1 MGIHTDIGFG
11 QSIKV
16 AVDRACNKLYL
27 RENYD
32 FTPLRMNTEW
42 RKSVR
47 PKTSQERLNFRA
59 SLNWLSLSC

>member
-1 MGIHTDIGFG
+1 MEIHTDIRFG

-32 FTPLRMNTEW
+32 FTALRMNTEM

-47 PKTSQERLNFRA
+47 AKTSQERLNFRA
-59 SLNWLSLSC
+59 PLNWLSLWC